1 MTTNIEKFDLIP
13 SSESISKVIKES
25 KLSKE
30 NVETL
35 NKLKSHI
42 EQYEKKMN
50 ETFGNSDSCL
60 VNMSVENY
68 RYSISS
74 IAEIGKLKRENEEL
88 KKTQSFENTRKLIEE
103 NILLKKDNEE
113 LKKNMEIKTFKYFLI
128 RVKHHISNF
137 INNK

>member
-1 MTTNIEKFDLIP
+1 MATKDKSEKFELIP
-13 SSESISKVIKES
+13 SSESIDKVIKET

-30 NVETL
+30 NLEVLT
-35 NKLKSHI
+35 KLKNHM
-42 EQYEKKMN
+42 EQ
-50 ETFGNSDSCL
+50 FGNNDNSSYL
-60 VNMSVENY
+60 VSMSVDNY
-68 RYSISS
+68 RYSLSS
-74 IAEIGKLKRENEEL
+74 IGEIGKLKRENEEL

-113 LKKNMEIKTFKYFLI
+113 LKKNMEINTFKYFLI